1 MADIAKVD
9 SVAVAS
15 VAKFLGRTK
24 ATGDSVMN
32 VLYAAAGGGI
42 ISSIQQMDLTIAS
55 SSATGTATITSVDT
69 SRTAVFFSYNNAG
82 AVRQTLGNIDPPGTF
97 CRVSLTNATTVTA
110 TRGSASAFSKDIVVT
125 VVEYSAAAVDS
136 VQQGTIAMT
145 NGIVTATDTI
155 TSVTT
160 SRSVA
165 LFNGDT
171 ISSSNVGDG
180 RARTSVSLTNSTT
193 VTATRGTGAA
203 SAHTTT
209 SGYVVIEF
217 AAGITDSVQE
227 FEVTISSG
235 TSATATISSVDT
247 SKTATFPG
255 GMTTPQASSDM
266 AHEYCYCALTNAT
279 TVTATKGAS
288 GGNTVTI
295 NGTMVEFADDIVNTI
310 QRGVVTMAGNDLTKN
325 TTITAVDLSL
335 STVQALGGTSTSTA
349 SIDPEETYFTLE
361 FTSTTNIQS
370 AIGDTGSGRNVIY
383 SYEVVEYVA

>member
-82 AVRQTLGNIDPPGTF
+82 AVRQTLGNIDIAGTF

-171 ISSSNVGDG
+171 ISANVGDG
-180 RARTSVSLTNSTT
+180 RARTSVSLTNATT
-193 VTATRGTGAA
+193 VTATRGTGTA

-255 GMTTPQASSDM
+255 GMTTPQASNDM
-266 AHEYCYCALTNAT
+266 GHEYCYCALTNAT

-310 QRGVVTMAGNDLTKN
+310 QRGVVTMAGGDLTKD

-349 SIDPEETYFTLE
+349 AIDPEETYFTLE

>member
-82 AVRQTLGNIDPPGTF
+82 AVRQTLGNIDIAGTF

-145 NGIVTATDTI
+145 DEILTATDTI

-160 SRSVA
+160 PRSVA

-171 ISSSNVGDG
+171 ISANVGDG
-180 RARTSVSLTNSTT
+180 RARTSVSLTNATT
-193 VTATRGTGAA
+193 VTATRGTGTA

-266 AHEYCYCALTNAT
+266 GHEYCYCALTNAT

-349 SIDPEETYFTLE
+349 AIDPEETYFTLE

>member
-42 ISSIQQMDLTIAS
+42 ISSIQEVEITISS

-82 AVRQTLGNIDPPGTF
+82 AVRQTLGNIDAPGTF

-171 ISSSNVGDG
+171 ISAFVGDG
-180 RARTSVSLTNSTT
+180 RARTSVSLTNATT
-193 VTATRGTGAA
+193 VTATRGTGTA

-255 GMTTPQASSDM
+255 GMTTPQTTSDM

-310 QRGVVTMAGNDLTKN
+310 QRGVVTMAGSDLTKD

-349 SIDPEETYFTLE
+349 AIDPEETYFTLE

-370 AIGDTGSGRNVIY
+370 AIGDTGSGRDVIY